1 MCWDVEILPVGPMET
16 EPDDVFVRYVGL
28 SDLEGCKVILRNEDA
43 DSSAG
48 YALSIR
54 LPYKDGIQLTL
65 GFRGSHQEAPV
76 SVAKN
81 PTLYISAYSLTADPR
96 SFFWERICAPS
107 GGCAQWGIVKSKS

>member
-28 SDLEGCKVILRNEDA
+28 SDLEGCKVILRDEDA
-43 DSSAG
+43 DSTLTSSAG
-48 YALSIR
+48 HVLRIR

-76 SVAKN
+76 SAAKN
-81 PTLYISAYSLTADPR
+81 PTL
-96 SFFWERICAPS
+96 
-107 GGCAQWGIVKSKS
+107 

>member
-1 MCWDVEILPVGPMET
+1 MCWDVEILPVGPIET

-43 DSSAG
+43 DSTLTSSADH
-48 YALSIR
+48 ALSIR

-65 GFRGSHQEAPV
+65 GFRGSYQEAPV

-81 PTLYISAYSLTADPR
+81 LTFMSLH
-96 SFFWERICAPS
+96 
-107 GGCAQWGIVKSKS
+107 VY